1 MRTMWRAC
9 ASALLLALP
18 VAGLGEVRT
27 DLDVR
32 YGHGLDADDT
42 VQASLDI
49 EPVLEFDVG
58 SKWEAV
64 LSARL
69 RLDTENEL
77 EPGEAVTESYASP
90 STPLTLGDHGSLE
103 LRDAYVERALGN
115 GLLRLGKQQI
125 VWGRLDGIKV
135 LDVLNPQDFRE
146 FILDDFDRSRI
157 GLWSAYLDLPVG
169 AWRTEL
175 ALIADNT
182 GHAVPRSGAWFE
194 LRAPRFRFGADP
206 GTPSPPTRTLRRDIG
221 TSTGAVAARLS
232 RRVGAFDLA
241 AVAYSGMDHEPLGRL
256 DLQGGAPVVE
266 QFYERRDLYGLSAES
281 AAGRFAFRVELATQP
296 NRTFNTRSGGALETV
311 TLDQSTAGVG
321 VDIDAP
327 LGVFMN
333 VQYVV
338 DRVSQAPDTLVRPSR
353 DRIVTAFLKRD
364 FRYDTLSVS
373 LRGYYSQDLGDR
385 MLSLGIDMR
394 PSDSV
399 TLRLSADGFSGDRRG
414 LFGQFRDQDRVTLRL
429 LYTF

>member
-1 MRTMWRAC
+1 MNTARRALGT
-9 ASALLLALP
+9 ALLATLP
-18 VAGLGEVRT
+18 AVSAGDLRT

-32 YGHGLDADDT
+32 YGHGLDANDT
-42 VQASLDI
+42 VQASIDI
-49 EPVLEFDVG
+49 EPVLDVEAG
-58 SKWEAV
+58 SRWEAV
-64 LSARL
+64 LSVRL
-69 RLDTENEL
+69 RLDTENRL
-77 EPGEAVTESYASP
+77 EPGEAVTDSYASP
-90 STPLTLGDHGSLE
+90 SKPATLGDHGSLE
-103 LRDAYVERALGN
+103 LRDAYVERAIGN

-157 GLWSAYLDLPVG
+157 GLWSAYLDLPAG

-182 GHAVPRSGAWFE
+182 GHAVPRPGAWFE

-206 GTPSPPTRTLRRDIG
+206 GLPSPPTRTRRRDVAAD
-221 TSTGAVAARLS
+221 TSAIAARVSRRFGAVD
-232 RRVGAFDLA
+232 VA

-256 DLQGGAPVVE
+256 DVRGSAPVLE
-266 QFYERRDLYGLSAES
+266 QFYERRELYGLSAES
-281 AAGRFAFRVELATQP
+281 AAGRFAFRAELALQP
-296 NRTFNTRSGGALETV
+296 NRAFNTRGPAALDTV
-311 TLDQSTAGVG
+311 TLDQSTAGLGIDV
-321 VDIDAP
+321 DAP
-327 LGVFMN
+327 FGVFMN
-333 VQYVV
+333 AQYIV
-338 DRVSQAPDTLVRPSR
+338 DRVSQAPDMLVRPSR

-373 LRGYYSQDLGDR
+373 LRGYYSRDLGDR

-399 TLRLSADGFSGDRRG
+399 TLRFSADGFSGDRRG
-414 LFGQFRDQDRVTLRL
+414 LFGQFRDRDRVTLRL
-429 LYTF
+429 AYTF